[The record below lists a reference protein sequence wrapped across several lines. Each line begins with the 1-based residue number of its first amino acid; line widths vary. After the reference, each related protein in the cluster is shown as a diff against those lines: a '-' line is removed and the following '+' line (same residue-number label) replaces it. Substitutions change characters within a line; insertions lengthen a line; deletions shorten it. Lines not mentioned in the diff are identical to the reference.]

1 MNFTEKKNRLRVL
14 LGASRVFQRK
24 GYAKTRMED
33 LVEES
38 KIGKKTLYEYYSNK
52 EEVLKAA
59 AEYRQTKA
67 AFKLKRIR
75 NNRALD
81 FSKRFVKMSKELLDV
96 CKPGHFALWK
106 ELQDQI
112 PEIWRMVKAKRVQ
125 LIDTEIESLLEEG
138 KKLGEFRAD
147 LRPDLFIMAL
157 IACSDAIYKWEQ
169 SPTERRA
176 NISELDNIFLYGII
190 RRGKETLKSS
200 LD

>member
-1 MNFTEKKNRLRVL
+1 MNFSEKKDRLRVL
-14 LGASRVFQRK
+14 LGASRVFQRR

-33 LVEES
+33 FVEES
-38 KIGKKTLYEYYSNK
+38 KIAKKTLVEYYPNK
-52 EEVLKAA
+52 EEVLKAVA
-59 AEYRQTKA
+59 DYRQTRA
-67 AFKLKRIR
+67 ACKLKRIR

-81 FSKRFVKMSKELLDV
+81 FSKRFVRMRKELLDV
-96 CKPGHFALWK
+96 CKPSQFELWK

-125 LIDTEIESLLEEG
+125 IIDREIESLLDEG

-176 NISELDNIFLYGII
+176 NITELDNIFLYGII
-190 RRGKETLKSS
+190 RRGKKTLKSS
-200 LD
+200 